1 MYTSAYIV
9 YAYNTVQL
17 ATSDEFVTTVKKR
30 RPLYAPTLLQLNI
43 PMVMEKFGQLKNM
56 GSCIITTH
64 IVAT

>member
-1 MYTSAYIV
+1 MCTSAYIV

-17 ATSDEFVTTVKKR
+17 ATSDGSVTTVKKK

-43 PMVMEKFGQLKNM
+43 LLVMEKLGQLKKM

-64 IVAT
+64 IVTP